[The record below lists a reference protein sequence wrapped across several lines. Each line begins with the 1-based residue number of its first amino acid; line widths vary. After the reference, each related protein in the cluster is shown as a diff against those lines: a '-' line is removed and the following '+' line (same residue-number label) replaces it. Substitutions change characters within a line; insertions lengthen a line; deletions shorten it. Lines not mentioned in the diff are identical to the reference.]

1 MMLSIAFGARLSKEE
16 RRLHEYN
23 QRMRKMKE
31 RLAKKQDQF
40 QSEFDAR
47 LENIKNV
54 AEKKLDEHTSEHEV
68 RKRRHQEHM
77 GNIEREHESRLLQH
91 IQIQADA
98 EIRIG
103 EDARRREEHRNRT
116 KDRDKEHTDHFDS
129 ILAFK
134 KEREKAHRMEL
145 KRIEEF
151 IAELAKK
158 EEDRKRKNLDPKLFE
173 EKVIK
178 MHGGPISFAFLDSN
192 RDDVVTLIG
201 VDGS

>member
-1 MMLSIAFGARLSKEE
+1 
-16 RRLHEYN
+16 
-23 QRMRKMKE
+23 MKA

-40 QSEFDAR
+40 ESEFDAR
-47 LENIKNV
+47 SKNIKSA
-54 AEKKLDEHTSEHEV
+54 AEKKLDKHTSEHEE

-77 GNIEREHESRLLQH
+77 DNIVREHESRRLQH

-103 EDARRREEHRNRT
+103 EDATRREELRNRT
-116 KDRDKEHTDHFDS
+116 KDRDKEHTDHRDS
-129 ILAFK
+129 ILTFK

-192 RDDVVTLIG
+192 RDDGCDT
-201 VDGS
+201 